1 MNPRK
6 YVLSLTAALL
16 IGSIM
21 LFSSVPVFAV
31 SGSSSIISLAPQSIV
46 APAPAG
52 LAQIAWPA
60 DNITPPHPFP
70 PPGGNPP
77 HGPFPPRTQDA
88 YPWWYTSGW
97 PPISRHSLEPR
108 YFPLPVVVYPQ
119 VPQPIYYEPVV
130 SSFTASPNHIQAG
143 QASTLV
149 WYVSNADLISISP
162 SVGSVAATGSLAVI
176 PAYTTT
182 YTLTATNR
190 WGSTTSTTAV
200 TVEPYAY
207 SYSTYGTGSGAVTT
221 TPDSGSYYNTGTPA
235 TDTAGALS
243 TSGVSSAAT
252 TTTNPWLISILLIG
266 LLAVAAAV
274 IVLLLIKKPA
284 VASAPGQSSTSL
296 GHLASTATAAA
307 TATLP
312 ATMTPVTARV
322 ESGLSARLISTSGTT
337 MPVTGKPL
345 GRRDFQSMVPPGKGD
360 SISRQHILVTY
371 ENGQYQIEDL
381 NSTNGTRLNGFDIGG
396 SVKHTIENGDNVE
409 LAGVLKFTFKV

>member
-1 MNPRK
+1 MNSHK
-6 YVLSLTAALL
+6 YILSLAAALL
-16 IGSIM
+16 IGSTM
-21 LFSSVPVFAV
+21 LFSAVPVLAA
-31 SGSSSIISLAPQSIV
+31 SGSPAGISLSAQPIV

-52 LAQIAWPA
+52 FAQATRLA

-97 PPISRHSLEPR
+97 PPISRHSLEPT
-108 YFPLPVVVYPQ
+108 YYPLPVVVYPQ
-119 VPQPIYYEPVV
+119 VPQPIYYAPVV
-130 SSFTASPNHIQAG
+130 SSFTANPNNTQAG
-143 QASTLV
+143 QPSTLV
-149 WYVSNADLISISP
+149 WNVSNADLVSISP
-162 SVGSVAATGSLAVI
+162 SVGSVAGTGSFAVI

-182 YTLTATNR
+182 YTLTATNS
-190 WGSTTSTTAV
+190 WGSVSATATV
-200 TVEPYAY
+200 TVQPYAY
-207 SYSTYGTGSGAVTT
+207 SYPTYGTGSGAGTVA
-221 TPDSGSYYNTGTPA
+221 PDSGSYYNNSTPV
-235 TDTAGALS
+235 TDTAGTIA
-243 TSGVSSAAT
+243 TSGVSSAGT
-252 TTTNPWLISILLIG
+252 TSTNPWLISILLIG
-266 LLAVAAAV
+266 LLAVAAAA

-284 VASAPGQSSTSL
+284 MARAAGQSGTSV
-296 GHLASTATAAA
+296 GHLASSATA

-322 ESGLSARLISTSGTT
+322 ESGLSAKLVSSAGTT

-345 GRRDFQSMVPPGKGD
+345 GRRDFQTMVPPEKGD

-381 NSTNGTRLNGFDIGG
+381 NSTNGTTLNGSDIRG
-396 SVKHTIENGDNVE
+396 SGKHTIENGDTVE